1 MACHAPTMPRRRVPT
16 NDVYRVVFIIG
27 PFRRVADNVFADAV
41 NFFFITY
48 DVFVIIALPDRISR
62 GVADLVDLTG
72 NSGFER
78 TDNGR

>member
-16 NDVYRVVFIIG
+16 NDVYRVIFILA
-27 PFRRVADNVFADAV
+27 PFRRVVDGVFADAV
-41 NFFFITY
+41 NFFFAAN
-48 DVFVIIALPDRISR
+48 DVFVIIPLPDGAPR
-62 GVADLVDLTG
+62 GVADLVDLPG